1 VPLPAVRGEKGVGQ
15 RNEIFKGPDRRIF
28 RLIYY
33 LSLRCPS
40 RKNGIAPSGDLPH
53 ESAIRESDI
62 CGRYV
67 DSARVIFYT
76 SRMLKIAVVDGQGG
90 GIGNL
95 IVKRLREEFREKIDI
110 IALGTNA
117 AATTAMMKARANR
130 GATGENAIVWNS
142 ARVDL
147 IVGPLSIAL
156 PDAMLGEVTAKM
168 ASAVV
173 SSGARTILL
182 PLNQEGIEIV
192 GVGKE
197 PLPHVIEKVI
207 TMIAKEIEHV

>member
-1 VPLPAVRGEKGVGQ
+1 
-15 RNEIFKGPDRRIF
+15 
-28 RLIYY
+28 
-33 LSLRCPS
+33 
-40 RKNGIAPSGDLPH
+40 
-53 ESAIRESDI
+53 
-62 CGRYV
+62 
-67 DSARVIFYT
+67 
-76 SRMLKIAVVDGQGG
+76 MLKIAVVDGQGG

-117 AATTAMMKARANR
+117 AATTAMMKARANK

-142 ARVDL
+142 GRVDL

-156 PDAMLGEVTAKM
+156 PNAMLGEVTAKM

-192 GVGKE
+192 GVEKE

-207 TMIAKEIEHV
+207 TMIAKEIGHV